1 MLGPYEVDALL
12 GVGGM
17 GEVYRAR
24 DTRLGRTVAIKVL
37 LSGLTASSE
46 RRSRFER
53 EARAISALSHP
64 HICALYDIGR
74 DGDTEYLVMEYIE
87 GETLAGRIARGRL
100 PLSQVLRFGAEIAQA
115 LQHAHRAG
123 ITHRDLKPGNVMITG
138 SGVKLLDFGL
148 AKLAIPEPTP
158 GDPNAAT
165 IVNPLTAEG
174 MVVGT
179 LVYMSPEQLEGRI
192 VDHRTDI
199 FALGCILYEMAT
211 GQRPFSGSSPAA
223 VSVAILSADPAP
235 IRSLEPAT
243 PPALERI
250 ILTALE
256 KNPEDRWQ
264 TAQDVARQLRWLSET
279 SSTTEPVSS
288 IKSSRLN
295 GRLPVTLAIAAAV
308 GALLA
313 WGGMRIATTRRDSP
327 PVRLQLAPP
336 EGVRPFSHPEAPN
349 FALSPDGQTLCFGAY
364 QGGIASLFLRRL
376 DSFDV
381 KKVEG
386 SNGAMQPFW
395 SSDGQW
401 IGFSARGKLW
411 KTNVGGRT
419 SPEALTDVWAGGA
432 VGSWVGHT
440 ILFADGAGGRREIY
454 RISDQGGTPVKATTP
469 SKREWRHTWPHFLPD
484 GHHFLYWSATANTF
498 DRQILL
504 GSLDSPATSVLL
516 RNVSQVAPISNDQ
529 LIYVRDGELLAQRFD
544 AGKGILVGDPTLV
557 AHDVEYFYP
566 SGRAT
571 FDAANGVIVY
581 RTDTST
587 GRLLAADRKGV
598 TRLIDDRGPFS
609 EYSLSYSND
618 GKRAAVTLH
627 NRATGLGD
635 IWIYD
640 LARAVRDRLTNDS
653 GLALTPVWS
662 NDGRSIVYSLAAG
675 TLPHLFRRDLTASAS
690 EELVPPGTFQFAGSF
705 SPDGNTLFFE
715 RTVPQTRSD
724 IFRLDM
730 RTRKTEAVLNS
741 TFAEDDPQASPD
753 GKWLAFSSDSTGSQ
767 EVYLQS
773 LGAGDVHRV
782 RISTS
787 GGNSPR
793 WRRDGQELFYA
804 SRENAV
810 MSVTPKIAGQWDET
824 NIAELFRLP
833 PDTLRFAAS
842 PDGQSFL
849 LIQGT
854 RGAADSLFHMIV
866 GLQ

>member
-1 MLGPYEVDALL
+1 MLGPYEVDTLL
-12 GVGGM
+12 GAGGM

-46 RRSRFER
+46 RRARFER
-53 EARAISALSHP
+53 EARVISALSDP

-100 PLSQVLRFGAEIAQA
+100 PLSQVLRFGTEIAQA

-123 ITHRDLKPGNVMITG
+123 ITHRDLKPGNVMITT

-148 AKLAIPEPTP
+148 AKLANPEPAP
-158 GDPNAAT
+158 RDSNAET

-179 LVYMSPEQLEGRI
+179 LVYMSPEQLEGRTI
-192 VDHRTDI
+192 DHRTDI

-211 GQRPFSGSSPAA
+211 GQRPFSGSSP
-223 VSVAILSADPAP
+223 VAISAAIMSADPAP
-235 IRSLEPAT
+235 IRSLEPNT

-264 TAQDVARQLRWLSET
+264 TAQDVARQLRFLSET
-279 SSTTEPVSS
+279 SSTTEPVSAVR
-288 IKSSRLN
+288 SSASNRLLFFA
-295 GRLPVTLAIAAAV
+295 LPIVAAI
-308 GALLA
+308 GGLLA
-313 WGGMRIATTRRDSP
+313 WGGIRLFGTHQNNP
-327 PVRLQLAPP
+327 PVRLQLVPP
-336 EGVRPFSHPEAPN
+336 EGVRAFSHPETPN
-349 FALSPDGQTLCFGAY
+349 FALSPNGETLCFGAI
-364 QGGIASLFLRRL
+364 QGGTPSLFLRRL
-376 DSFDV
+376 DSFDI

-386 SNGAMQPFW
+386 SDGATRPFW

-411 KTNVGGRT
+411 KTNVGART
-419 SPEALTDVWAGGA
+419 SPEALTDVWSGGA
-432 VGSWVGHT
+432 IGSWQGHT
-440 ILFADGAGGRREIY
+440 ILFADGAGGRRDIY
-454 RISDQGGTPVKATTP
+454 RISDQGGAPVKVTSP
-469 SKREWRHTWPHFLPD
+469 KKGEWRHAWPHFLPD
-484 GHHFLYWSATANTF
+484 GHHFLYWSALANTF
-498 DRQILL
+498 DRQVILA
-504 GSLDSPATSVLL
+504 SLDTTATSVLL
-516 RNVSQVAPISNDQ
+516 RNVSQVGLISNDQ
-529 LIYVRDGELLAQRFD
+529 LIYVRDGELLAQHFD
-544 AGKGILVGDPTLV
+544 AGKGILIGDPALV

-587 GRLLAADRKGV
+587 GRLVAADRKGA
-598 TRLIDDRGPFS
+598 TRLIDDHGPFS

-618 GKRAAVTLH
+618 GKRAAVNVL

-640 LARAVRDRLTNDS
+640 LARGVRDRITNDS

-675 TLPHLFRRDLTASAS
+675 TLPHLFLRDLTASAS
-690 EELVPPGTFQFAGSF
+690 EELLPPGTFQFAGSF
-705 SPDGNTLFFE
+705 TPDGNTLFFG

-730 RTRKTEAVLNS
+730 RTRKAEPVLNS
-741 TFAEDDPQASPD
+741 SFEESDPQASPD
-753 GKWLAFSSDSTGSQ
+753 GRWLAFSSDSTGSE

-773 LGAGDVHRV
+773 LGAGEVHRV

-787 GGNSPR
+787 GGHTPR
-793 WRRDGQELFYA
+793 WRREGQELFYI
-804 SRENAV
+804 SRENGV

-824 NIAELFRLP
+824 NITELFHLP
-833 PDTLRFAAS
+833 PNTVRFAAS

-849 LIQGT
+849 LVQGT
-854 RGAADSLFHMIV
+854 RGAADDFFHVIA
-866 GLQ
+866 GWQ